1 MEDSL
6 VVAALSA
13 QLAERIGAKRF
24 ELWFKSQAR
33 LCIESSVLRI
43 RAANAFVRDWLRN
56 YFADEVRDC
65 WASMVGSDGLVV
77 FDLEARDEPVNTCEA
92 ARVIESPVAAQD
104 AKDIEQPAA
113 AAFVEPKAIPKKRRR
128 AAASAG
134 EFAASISR
142 AGVFGSFVVGKSN
155 EYAFRSA
162 ELTGRGRQQA
172 SPLVFCGPS
181 GVGKTH
187 LLKAILHEFRR
198 HHPGAACV
206 YLTAEQFTTGFVEAL
221 RGQGMP
227 SFRQKYRG
235 ARLLAIDDLQ
245 FFPGKR
251 RTLEELLYTLDSFV
265 NEGRQIV
272 LTTDRP
278 LAELRALG
286 HELVSRLSGG
296 LICEMTAPEFATRMG
311 IVRQLGKEAGI
322 DFDDEVASL
331 IATQITAG
339 ARELRGAV
347 HRIQAMSAA
356 FGEPVA
362 KELVVRALAELAR
375 HSTRTVRLADVEKV
389 VCEAFGVEA
398 KELRSDRKG
407 RSLVEPRMLAMW
419 LARKYTRSPWSEI
432 GQFFGRHSHST
443 VISAHRR
450 VEKMIAAQGQ
460 VGMANQSCDVDEA
473 IRRLEQALRTA

>member
-1 MEDSL
+1 MEDSV

-24 ELWFKSQAR
+24 ELWFKTQAR
-33 LCIESSVLRI
+33 ICIEANLLQI
-43 RAANAFVRDWLRN
+43 RAANGFVRDWLRN

-65 WASMVGSDGLVV
+65 WESMVGSEGRVV
-77 FDLEARDEPVNTCEA
+77 FDLDAGTTTPPASEAEAVTVAAEVVEPRSAAIEA
-92 ARVIESPVAAQD
+92 APLAVKASKRMAAVASVS
-104 AKDIEQPAA
+104 EGQPSKQRGGRLA
-113 AAFVEPKAIPKKRRR
+113 E
-128 AAASAG
+128 
-134 EFAASISR
+134 
-142 AGVFGSFVVGKSN
+142 FVVGTSN

-187 LLKAILHEFRR
+187 LLKAILNEYRR
-198 HHPGAACV
+198 HHAGAAAV

-251 RTLEELLYTLDSFV
+251 RTLEELLYTLDSFAMD
-265 NEGRQIV
+265 GRQII
-272 LTTDRP
+272 LATDRP
-278 LAELRALG
+278 LTELRSLG
-286 HELVSRLSGG
+286 PELISRLSGG
-296 LICEMTAPEFATRMG
+296 LICEITSPEFATRMG
-311 IVRQLGKEAGI
+311 IVRQLGAEAGI
-322 DFDDEVASL
+322 CFEDNVASL

-339 ARELRGAV
+339 ARELKGAV
-347 HRIQAMSAA
+347 HRIQAMSVA
-356 FGEPVA
+356 FNEPVS
-362 KELVVRALAELAR
+362 RALVERAISELAR
-375 HSTRTVRLADVEKV
+375 HNTRTVRLADVQKV
-389 VCEAFGVEA
+389 VCEAFGVEPA
-398 KELRSDRKG
+398 ELRSDRKG

-419 LARKYTRSPWSEI
+419 IARKYTRAPWSEI

-450 VEKMIAAQGQ
+450 VEKMIATQGK
-460 VGMANQSCDVDEA
+460 VGMANQACDVDEA